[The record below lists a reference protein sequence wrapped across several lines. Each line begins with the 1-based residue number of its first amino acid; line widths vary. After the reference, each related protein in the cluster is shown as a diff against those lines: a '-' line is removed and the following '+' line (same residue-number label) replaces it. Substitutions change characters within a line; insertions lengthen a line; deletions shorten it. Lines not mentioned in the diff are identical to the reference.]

1 MNARKDLVRFVSEV
15 RALGLPRSSGLLAD
29 VAAEMNTTVKSLRA
43 MLDENDREW
52 GVLKRHL
59 SLVRDMA
66 ETTSAMPADLDPLG
80 KLAWRTIIE
89 QMASHMAP
97 EPVSKFWTGGCTSFY
112 SPKRWRERGE
122 QYGGTSLL
130 IVVYDGGNLRSF
142 FEPEDKFSLHVA
154 EALRR
159 ALTAVGL
166 YSEACT
172 HWYSAIYVED
182 PDKAR
187 PFLTSEE

>member
-1 MNARKDLVRFVSEV
+1 MNTRKDLVRLVAQLLGERSVFSPAAE
-15 RALGLPRSSGLLAD
+15 RALAD
-29 VAAEMNTTVKSLRA
+29 ELNTTVEKLRG
-43 MLDENDREW
+43 MIRENEREW
-52 GVLKRHL
+52 TILKRHL

-66 ETTSAMPADLDPLG
+66 ETTSAMPTDLDPLG
-80 KLAWRTIIE
+80 KLAWRTIVE
-89 QMASHMAP
+89 QMASNMAP
-97 EPVSKFWTGGCTSFY
+97 EPVSKFYTGGCVSFY
-112 SPKRWRERGE
+112 SPKRWAERGE
-122 QYGGTSLL
+122 QYGTTSLL
-130 IVVYDGGNLRSF
+130 IAVYDGGDLRPY
-142 FEPEDKFSLHVA
+142 FEPEDKFATHVA
-154 EALRR
+154 ESLQR

>member
-1 MNARKDLVRFVSEV
+1 MNPRKDLVQLVSQV
-15 RALGLPRSSGLLAD
+15 RKWGTRLALPAL
-29 VAAEMNTTVKSLRA
+29 AAEMNTSVEKLHA
-43 MLDENDREW
+43 MLDENEREW
-52 GVLKRHL
+52 GILKRHL

-66 ETTSAMPADLDPLG
+66 ETDSAMPADLDPLG
-80 KLAWRTIIE
+80 KLAWRTIVE
-89 QMASHMAP
+89 QMASLMAP

-130 IVVYDGGNLRSF
+130 IVVYDGGDLRPF
-142 FEPEDKFSLHVA
+142 FEPEDKFSSQRAADLQ
-154 EALRR
+154 R
-159 ALTAVGL
+159 ALTSVGL

-182 PDKAR
+182 PDRAR

>member
-1 MNARKDLVRFVSEV
+1 MNARKDLVRFVSTL
-15 RALGLPRSSGLLAD
+15 RASLPRGSGLLAD
-29 VAAEMNTTVKSLRA
+29 VAEEMNTTVKSLRE

-66 ETTSAMPADLDPLG
+66 ETTSAMPTDLDPLG

-89 QMASHMAP
+89 QMASHTD
-97 EPVSKFWTGGCTSFY
+97 PVSKFWTGGCTSFY

-142 FEPEDKFSLHVA
+142 FEPEDKFSSQRA
-154 EALRR
+154 AALQR
-159 ALTAVGL
+159 ALTSVGL